1 MLFWVIT
8 MESRNCLI
16 LTQYRKG
23 DQYNDFIGKYYHFP
37 ATSKKNYLNQFA
49 TLPIEFVYYEPDK
62 HGEGVFY
69 GYGRIAK
76 PPFLD
81 KTNPD
86 HYFAEIADYKP
97 FSNPV
102 SFKSTDGQIL
112 EKTLNTPYY
121 NYNNAVRKIIPDFL
135 DNLCLDGGIVLNF
148 EADAHLIQVL
158 GEQLIASERVGIL
171 ELIKNGFDA
180 GATYSKVSIRNIPD
194 MTIADIDY
202 EYSDLPGPVII
213 IEDDGKGMDKNV
225 IEQGWLRPAS
235 RIKTNVKEEIRK
247 QRENALSNGNIG
259 VFNSWLSAY
268 KNANQGRL
276 PLGEKG
282 VGRFAT
288 HRLGRFLRLITK
300 TAENDFEYVLQINW
314 DDFDNKNGKQVNLDS
329 VGIKLTKQ
337 PVSRVYGPNNSGT
350 KLVIYGGRDGF
361 LINKN
366 NIQDIYDSVL
376 SLNSPFTNPFTK
388 QEKNLTPFYVIF
400 DCPQLEGEL
409 KNESIYDLAP
419 PVFTFDALVNE
430 DGVMSYELLFDPPT
444 TVPYSKQKITSTFDL
459 RLSHGKTFKV
469 SNEEFRKPESGPFF
483 IHVDVWY
490 RTSPWIATQNVKRAS
505 ELLDNYGGIALYRD
519 FVNLFPADWG
529 ANNDWLKLSKRHIQK
544 GSHISYYNM
553 NGYVEVFQEANLNL
567 IDKTDRQGLLENQ
580 AFKELSL
587 LVKGIVENFIEVEFI
602 ERRDDFTT
610 LKENVIRD
618 PQKILSLTKD
628 SSNLVSGILRNY
640 DAFKRPLS
648 LVTSFGG
655 TDKEKEIKLIGLQS
669 SLENLEKSVKQIRI
683 IEEKLVENAGF
694 GLSAA
699 IAIHELAKIVGN
711 FYNGINQMIV
721 SDHLDKSK
729 LEDLRDSA
737 SSLRSELKNLSPLR
751 SIRNEPD
758 RQFNINRAI
767 KYAAEFY
774 QRTFDSVKIDFQF
787 IEDQGFNISAKFGTL
802 GQIFTNLIDNS
813 CYWLEMDSKNHDK
826 KIVIKVDSERR
837 IVVVADNG
845 TGIDDSILPYLYQA
859 GSSLKSPPSGLGLY
873 ICQYYLNRMKG
884 QIGLINQ
891 KDRLQDM
898 KGAQF
903 ILDFSRV
910 KSE

>member
-1 MLFWVIT
+1 

-16 LTQYRKG
+16 LTQYREG

-37 ATSKKNYLNQFA
+37 ATAKKNYLNQFA
-49 TLPIEFVYYEPDK
+49 SLPIEFVYYEPDK
-62 HGEGVFY
+62 HGRGVFY
-69 GYGRIAK
+69 GYGKIIK

-86 HYFAEIADYKP
+86 HYFVEISEYKP
-97 FSNPV
+97 FSVPV
-102 SFKSTDGQIL
+102 GFKNADEQIL
-112 EKTLNTPYY
+112 EKIYNTPFY
-121 NYNNAVRKIIPDFL
+121 NYNNAVRKIIPGFL
-135 DNLCLDGGIVLNF
+135 DNLCLDGGIILNF

-180 GATYSKVSIRNIPD
+180 GASYCKVSVRNIPNLPILD
-194 MTIADIDY
+194 A
-202 EYSDLPGPVII
+202 EFAYSQLPGPIII

-225 IEQGWLRPAS
+225 IERGWLRPAS

-247 QRENALSNGNIG
+247 QRESALLNGNIG
-259 VFNSWLSAY
+259 VFNSWLNAY

-314 DDFDNKNGKQVNLDS
+314 DDFDNKSGVQVDLHS

-337 PVSRVYGPNNSGT
+337 AVSRDYGTRNSGT
-350 KLVIYGGRDGF
+350 QLIIYGGRTGF
-361 LINKN
+361 FINKS

-388 QEKNLTPFYVIF
+388 QEKDVTPFTVYF
-400 DCPQLEGEL
+400 DCPQLQAEL

-430 DGVMSYELLFDPPT
+430 DGIMYYDLLFDPPLG
-444 TVPYSKQKITSTFDL
+444 VPYSKQKTSSSFDL
-459 RLSHGKTFKV
+459 RLSHGQVFKLTKD
-469 SNEEFRKPESGPFF
+469 EFRKPESGPFY

-529 ANNDWLKLSKRHIQK
+529 ANNDWLQLSKRHIQK
-544 GSHISYYNM
+544 GSNISYYNM
-553 NGYVEVFQEANLNL
+553 NGYVEVFQESNINL

-587 LVKGIVENFIEVEFI
+587 LVKGIVENFIEKEFQA
-602 ERRDDFTT
+602 RRDDFTS

-618 PQKILSLTKD
+618 PERVVNLTTD
-628 SSNLVSGILRNY
+628 STNLVSGILRNY
-640 DAFKRPLS
+640 DAFKKPLS
-648 LVTSFGG
+648 LVPSFGG
-655 TDKEKEIKLIGLQS
+655 SDKEKEAKLIGLQA
-669 SLENLEKSVKQIRI
+669 SLSNLEKSVKQIRI

-711 FYNGINQMIV
+711 FYNGINQMI
-721 SDHLDKSK
+721 SADHLDKSK

-751 SIRNEPD
+751 SIKNEPD
-758 RQFNINRAI
+758 RSFNINRAI

-774 QRTFDSVKIDFQF
+774 KRTFDSLGIEFVF
-787 IEDQGFNISAKFGTL
+787 IEEQGFEISAKFGTL

-813 CYWLEMDSKNHDK
+813 CYWLDMDTANNRK
-826 KIVIKVDSERR
+826 KIVIKADSERK
-837 IVVVADNG
+837 IVIVADNG
-845 TGIDDSILPYLYQA
+845 PDIDDSILPYLYQA

-873 ICQYYLNRMKG
+873 ICQYYMNRMKG

-891 KDRLQDM
+891 KDRLENM